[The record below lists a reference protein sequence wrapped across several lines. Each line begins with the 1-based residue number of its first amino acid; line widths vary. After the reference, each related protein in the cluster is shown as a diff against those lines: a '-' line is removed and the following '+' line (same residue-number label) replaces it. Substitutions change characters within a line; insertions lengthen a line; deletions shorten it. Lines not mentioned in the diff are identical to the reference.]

1 MVEYGILQWIIV
13 GYSGYGWL
21 QQVTV
26 NRLQLL
32 YGKKKQRYHLKI
44 ANIWANL
51 YGYFAHL
58 LNCNDTFERKS
69 FLLTKYHLVCRA
81 NFWEFCALNTIMK
94 LFTY

>member
-44 ANIWANL
+44 TNI
-51 YGYFAHL
+51 
-58 LNCNDTFERKS
+58 
-69 FLLTKYHLVCRA
+69 
-81 NFWEFCALNTIMK
+81 
-94 LFTY
+94 